1 MREIRNK
8 LLNSVHFEY
17 LLNSVK
23 NGKETGEI
31 YRELNEDKSYPI
43 SLPTVRDAVR
53 FIKKNGEKAVSLL
66 AESKKEIVEIAD
78 DVQKMAPM
86 LTNTL
91 KRRTVLLKEIL
102 QRKEEL
108 LKATKEGERI
118 EKLRKMLEEL
128 KTTYLETED
137 KSIVEQQIRNIDAY
151 IVSNFANN
159 LIRGNI
165 ESMIR
170 QYIMDTHEIFKYCE
184 TWTSKY
190 DIFNLIEKVVTKVSE
205 ASMFVFGNFIKRETP
220 EQREYLIQRYKEEV
234 QGVLKEAE
242 EELKLGDE
250 EQYDENGK

>member
-1 MREIRNK
+1 MKEIKNK
-8 LLNSVHFEY
+8 LLRSVHFEF

-23 NGKETGEI
+23 NGKEAAEI
-31 YRELNEDKSYPI
+31 HRELNEDKSYPI

-78 DVQKMAPM
+78 DIQKIAPM

-108 LKATKEGERI
+108 LKATKEGERV

-151 IVSNFANN
+151 VVSNFANN
-159 LIRGNI
+159 LIRASL
-165 ESMIR
+165 ESLIR
-170 QYIMDTHEIFKYCE
+170 QYIMDSHEIFKYCE
-184 TWTSKY
+184 NWTSKY
-190 DIFNLIEKVVTKVSE
+190 DIYNLIEKVVTQVSE
-205 ASMFVFGNFIKRETP
+205 ASMFVFGNFIKRETQ
-220 EQREYLIQRYKEEV
+220 EQRDYLIKRYKEEV
-234 QGVLKEAE
+234 QNVLKEVE
-242 EELKLGDE
+242 QELKLGEE
-250 EQYDENGK
+250 EQYDEKK